1 MIYFLNCESS
11 YSLIKD
17 EFKPDYCI
25 VYRASEIIEPLC
37 IHLILRSKVFILM
50 GNPEER
56 PKLMSEKNER
66 LQRSLFE
73 RLWKLQNA

>member
-1 MIYFLNCESS
+1 MIYFLNCEST

-37 IHLILRSKVFILM
+37 IHYILRSKIFILM
-50 GNPEER
+50 GNPE
-56 PKLMSEKNER
+56 
-66 LQRSLFE
+66 
-73 RLWKLQNA
+73 